1 MCIKHYYI
9 VPKRSIYLLQQPLPP
24 PPSWETVCPVD
35 DKTRQDR
42 GRWPAW
48 SVVCVRYACEHVCV
62 CVCVYS
68 INEEMYDYNYYYYHR
83 HHHRDRIN
91 QWRKTGC
98 GGGACFKNR
107 NVAFIYLFFVLLA
120 V

>member
-1 MCIKHYYI
+1 MGN
-9 VPKRSIYLLQQPLPP
+9 RLP
-24 PPSWETVCPVD
+24 ST
-35 DKTRQDR
+35 TRQDR
-42 GRWPAW
+42 TGAGGRRGRQ
-48 SVVCVRYACEHVCV
+48 CVRVRVCAYAC
-62 CVCVYS
+62 S
-68 INEEMYDYNYYYYHR
+68 INEEMYDYNYYYYR